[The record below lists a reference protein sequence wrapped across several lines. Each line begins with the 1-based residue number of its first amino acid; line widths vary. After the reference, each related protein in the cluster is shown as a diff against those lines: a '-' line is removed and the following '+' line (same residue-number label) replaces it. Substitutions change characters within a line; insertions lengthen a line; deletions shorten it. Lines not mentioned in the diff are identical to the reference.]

1 VIRETTIRS
10 RVQPVCLW
18 TGEPGATVRGWRR
31 DVSMTT
37 TSPRPPLEN
46 PRTVVIRR
54 IAITLIVLACLAG
67 LAVAVAH
74 TRRGDE
80 EFTINGSPNVVEL
93 LAPQEG
99 SSVLSQAQI
108 EIDLTA
114 PYDAHL
120 AINGVAVPEDQ
131 LQKHPELS
139 QVVFTPGAGKVF
151 EKLPSGRNCVQ

>member
-1 VIRETTIRS
+1 
-10 RVQPVCLW
+10 
-18 TGEPGATVRGWRR
+18 
-31 DVSMTT
+31 VSSQET
-37 TSPRPPLEN
+37 TSPPPLEN

-54 IAITLIVLACLAG
+54 VVITLVVVACIAG
-67 LAVAVAH
+67 MAVAVAH

-80 EFTINGSPNVVEL
+80 EFTITGSPNVVEL
-93 LAPQEG
+93 LVPENG

-120 AINGVAVPEDQ
+120 SINAVPVPDEQ
-131 LQKHPELS
+131 LQKHPELN

-151 EKLPSGRNCVQ
+151 EKLPSGQNCVQADILPARCK

>member
-1 VIRETTIRS
+1 
-10 RVQPVCLW
+10 
-18 TGEPGATVRGWRR
+18 
-31 DVSMTT
+31 MTT

-46 PRTVVIRR
+46 PRTVIIRR
-54 IAITLIVLACLAG
+54 IAITLIVLACIAG

-93 LAPQEG
+93 LAPPDG
-99 SSVLSQAQI
+99 SNVLSQAQI
-108 EIDLTA
+108 EIDLTS

-120 AINGVAVPEDQ
+120 TVNGVAVPDGQ

-139 QVVFTPGAGKVF
+139 QVVFTPGSGKVF
-151 EKLPSGRNCVQ
+151 EKLPSGRNCVQADIFRVDGTNEAVPPVRWCFNVT